1 MVATP
6 SDFRVDPE
14 RTALTLPPTQNDSTT
29 EGEPS
34 GSEQAQQ
41 RSDKAGIDLQTFFV
55 LEENEQ
61 SAIRLAVTNG
71 RVTAAELADERGL
84 TLRVARNVLRQL
96 TEGGLLEWEGKGSR
110 DPRQYYRI
118 ETVRFD
124 GEGNM
129 LGEMAGSVETFSPFP
144 TFGIVRPAVPNTRA
158 DCSPCG
164 QSVFA
169 DAVDAVQSVDLAY
182 DALINEVDVD
192 YFDFDKVGYVRTATE
207 VSSDNSA
214 LMRNVRKH
222 ENAPRKP
229 ITDVSR
235 ALMACARGMGV
246 PVPDE
251 GDVRVAFDDGIIQDT
266 EAEKKQDMA
275 GVAAGLILPWEYC
288 SRWYGEY
295 EATARRSIS
304 EVVKVAGT
312 AGVGE

>member
-1 MVATP
+1 M
-6 SDFRVDPE
+6 
-14 RTALTLPPTQNDSTT
+14 
-29 EGEPS
+29 
-34 GSEQAQQ
+34 
-41 RSDKAGIDLQTFFV
+41 QTFFA

-61 SAIRLAVTNG
+61 SAIKLAVTNG
-71 RVTAAELADERGL
+71 RVTTAELADERGL
-84 TLRVARNVLRQL
+84 TLKAARDVLRQL
-96 TEGGLLEWEGKGSR
+96 TEDGLLEWEGKSGR

-118 ETVRFD
+118 ETVCFD

-144 TFGIVRPAVPNTRA
+144 TFGIVRPAVPNTRV
-158 DCSPCG
+158 DCSPYG

-192 YFDFDKVGYVRTATE
+192 YFDFDKVGYMRTATE

-214 LMRNVRKH
+214 LMHSVRKH
-222 ENAPRKP
+222 ENALRKP

-251 GDVRVAFDDGIIQDT
+251 GDARMSFDDSIVQDT

-275 GVAAGLILPWEYC
+275 EVAAGLMLPWEYRA
-288 SRWYGEY
+288 RWYSED

-304 EVVKVAGT
+304 EVAKVAGA

>member
-1 MVATP
+1 MLVAP
-6 SDFRVDPE
+6 D
-14 RTALTLPPTQNDSTT
+14 
-29 EGEPS
+29 
-34 GSEQAQQ
+34 
-41 RSDKAGIDLQTFFV
+41 
-55 LEENEQ
+55 
-61 SAIRLAVTNG
+61 
-71 RVTAAELADERGL
+71 
-84 TLRVARNVLRQL
+84 
-96 TEGGLLEWEGKGSR
+96 GGLPLTWYAEGVSECAFVTRAYWRGGAVDQLQMHLLGASGT
-110 DPRQYYRI
+110 YRI
-118 ETVRFD
+118 ETVCFD

-144 TFGIVRPAVPNTRA
+144 TFGIVRPAVPNTRV
-158 DCSPCG
+158 DCSPYG

-192 YFDFDKVGYVRTATE
+192 YFDFDKVGYMRTATE

-214 LMRNVRKH
+214 LMRNARKH
-222 ENAPRKP
+222 ENALQKP

-275 GVAAGLILPWEYC
+275 EVAVGLILPWKYC
-288 SRWYGEY
+288 SRWYGED
-295 EATARRSIS
+295 EATARRSIR
-304 EVVKVAGT
+304 EVAKVAGT

>member
-1 MVATP
+1 MVAAP

-14 RTALTLPPTQNDSTT
+14 RTALTLPLTQNDSTT

-61 SAIRLAVTNG
+61 SAIKLAVTNG
-71 RVTAAELADERGL
+71 RVTTAEPADERGL
-84 TLRVARNVLRQL
+84 TLKAARNVLRQL
-96 TEGGLLEWEGKGSR
+96 TEGGLLEWEGKSGR

-192 YFDFDKVGYVRTATE
+192 YFDFDKVGYMRTATE

-214 LMRNVRKH
+214 LMHNVRKH
-222 ENAPRKP
+222 ENALRKP

-235 ALMACARGMGV
+235 ALMAYARAWVCRCPTRGTCAWRSTT
-246 PVPDE
+246 
-251 GDVRVAFDDGIIQDT
+251 AS
-266 EAEKKQDMA
+266 
-275 GVAAGLILPWEYC
+275 
-288 SRWYGEY
+288 SR
-295 EATARRSIS
+295 TPRRKRSRTWPRS
-304 EVVKVAGT
+304 RSG
-312 AGVGE
+312 

>member
-1 MVATP
+1 MVAAP

-14 RTALTLPPTQNDSTT
+14 RTALTLPLTQNDSTT

-61 SAIRLAVTNG
+61 SAIKLAVTNG
-71 RVTAAELADERGL
+71 RVTTAGLTDGRGL
-84 TLRVARNVLRQL
+84 TLKAARNVLRQL
-96 TEGGLLEWEGKGSR
+96 TEGGLLEWEGKSGR

-124 GEGNM
+124 GESNM

-144 TFGIVRPAVPNTRA
+144 TFGIVRPAVPDTRV
-158 DCSPCG
+158 DCSPYG

-169 DAVDAVQSVDLAY
+169 DTVDAAQSVDLAY

-192 YFDFDKVGYVRTATE
+192 YFDFNKVGYMRTATE
-207 VSSDNSA
+207 VSSDNPA

-222 ENAPRKP
+222 ENALQKP
-229 ITDVSR
+229 ITDVLR
-235 ALMACARGMGV
+235 ALMAYARAWVCRCPTRGTCAWCSTTVSYRTPRPRRGRIWPG
-246 PVPDE
+246 
-251 GDVRVAFDDGIIQDT
+251 
-266 EAEKKQDMA
+266 
-275 GVAAGLILPWEYC
+275 
-288 SRWYGEY
+288 SRPG
-295 EATARRSIS
+295 
-304 EVVKVAGT
+304 
-312 AGVGE
+312 